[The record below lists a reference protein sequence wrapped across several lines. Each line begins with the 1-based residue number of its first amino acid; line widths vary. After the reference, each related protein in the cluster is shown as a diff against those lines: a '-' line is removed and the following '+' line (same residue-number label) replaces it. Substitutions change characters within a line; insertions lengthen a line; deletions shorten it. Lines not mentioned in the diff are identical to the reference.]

1 MYSLHSTYTQIV
13 VKNNCRIA
21 LEYYYKAL
29 IIYHNIKYNVIIV
42 FSKLL
47 WE

>member
-1 MYSLHSTYTQIV
+1 MYSLYTTYAQI
-13 VKNNCRIA
+13 VKNNCHIA
-21 LEYYYKAL
+21 LEYYYLAL
-29 IIYHNIKYNVIIV
+29 FIYYNIKYNVIIL